1 MHNGVMKAWLES
13 SHLAGANATYVE
25 DLYELYLSDPDL
37 VSEEWKR
44 VFDGLPKPS
53 EEVAEQPHSRVR
65 DYFRR
70 LAQETKHYSV
80 QVSDPDVDA
89 KQVKVLQLINAYRFR
104 GHEAAQLDP
113 LGIWQ
118 RPTVAELDPAF
129 HNLTEDDL
137 EESFNVGSFA
147 IGQDTMP
154 LKDIYSSLK
163 KIYCGSI
170 GAEYMHMTDTEQKR
184 WIQQRLESVV
194 GQPTFTQEEK
204 HTFLDELTAAEG
216 LERYLGAKFPGAKRF
231 SLEGGDAL
239 IPMTKELIRHAGASG
254 MREVV
259 VGMAHRGRLNM
270 LVNVLGKKPQDL
282 FDEFAGKHDETWG
295 TGDVKYHQGFSAD
308 FATPGGNVHLAL
320 AFNPSHLE
328 IVNPVVIG
336 SVRARQDRLGDID
349 GSTVLPITIHGD
361 SAIAGQGVVAET
373 FNMSQARGFQVGGTV
388 RIVVN
393 NQVGFTTSNPRD
405 TRSTMYCTDI
415 AKMVQAPIFHVNADD
430 PEAVAFVTR
439 IALDYRNEFKRDVV
453 IDLVCYRRHGHNEA
467 DEPNA
472 TQPLMYQ
479 KIKKHP
485 TPRKLYADVLIERG
499 VLGIDT
505 ATQLVNEYRDAL
517 DHGEVVVKEWRPMA
531 LHSVDWSP
539 YLGHDWDTEWNSQF
553 DKERLLELGNRICQ
567 YPESHKLQSRV
578 NKLYN
583 DRIAMV
589 RGEKAIDWGM
599 AETLAYATLVDD
611 GKRIRISGQDSGRG
625 TFFHRHSVLHNQNDA
640 SVYIPLANIHDKQG
654 PFQVFDSVLSEEAVL
669 AFEYGYAT
677 AEPGGLTIWEAQ
689 FGDFANGA
697 QVVIDQ
703 FISSGEQKWA
713 RLCGLT
719 MLLPHGYEGQGPE
732 HSSARLE
739 RYLQLCAEQ
748 NMQVVVP
755 STPAQVYHMIRRQV
769 VRPMRRPLIVMS
781 PKSLLRHPLCTSSL
795 EELAEGTFQPAIP
808 EVDDLEPAKVKRV
821 VFCSGKVY
829 FDLLEQ
835 RRNSE
840 KDDVAIVRIEQLYPF
855 PMEEVKAAIE
865 QYTNVEDFVWCQEEP
880 QNQGA
885 WYCSQ
890 HNFRAAIPA
899 GAELK
904 YAGRPASASPAV
916 GYMSVHLKQQ
926 KALVEDALTVNT
938 KTSD

>member
-25 DLYELYLSDPDL
+25 ELYELYLSDPDS
-37 VSEEWKR
+37 VSDEWRSVFEE
-44 VFDGLPKPS
+44 LPVQAS
-53 EEVAEQPHSRVR
+53 EAVEQPHSRVR
-65 DYFRR
+65 EYFRR

-104 GHEAAQLDP
+104 GHQAANLDP
-113 LGIWQ
+113 LGLWK
-118 RPTVAELDPAF
+118 RDTVAELDPSF
-129 HNLTEDDL
+129 HTLTEDDL
-137 EESFNVGSFA
+137 NETFNVGSYA
-147 IGQDTMP
+147 IGQETMV
-154 LKDIYSSLK
+154 LRDLYKSLK
-163 KIYCGSI
+163 QTYCGSI
-170 GAEYMHMTDTEQKR
+170 GAEYMHMTNTEQKR
-184 WIQQRLESVV
+184 WIQQRLESVS
-194 GQPTFTQEEK
+194 GQPSFDKEEK
-204 HTFLDELTAAEG
+204 QAFLEELTAAEG

-239 IPMTKELIRHAGASG
+239 IPMTKEIIRHAGGQG

-282 FDEFAGKHDETWG
+282 FDEFAGKHDDTWG

-308 FATPGGNVHLAL
+308 FATPRGNVHLVL

-336 SVRARQDRLGDID
+336 SVRARQDRLDDND
-349 GSTVLPITIHGD
+349 GSRVLPITIHGD
-361 SAIAGQGVVAET
+361 SAIAGQGVVQET
-373 FNMSQARGFQVGGTV
+373 FNMSLARGFCVGGTV

-430 PEAVAFVTR
+430 PEAVAFVAR
-439 IALDYRNEFKRDVV
+439 LALDYRNTFKRDVV

-485 TPRKLYADVLIERG
+485 TPRKLYADVLMERG
-499 VLGIDT
+499 EFGIDT

-531 LHSVDWSP
+531 MHSVDWSP
-539 YLGHDWDTEWNSQF
+539 YLGHDWNIEWDNKI
-553 DKERLLELGNRICQ
+553 DIERLKELGSKICQ

-583 DRIAMV
+583 DRTSMIN
-589 RGEKAIDWGM
+589 GEKQVDWGM

-625 TFFHRHSVLHNQNDA
+625 TFFHRHSVLHNQTDA
-640 SVYIPLANIHDKQG
+640 STYVPLANIHDKQG

-677 AEPGGLTIWEAQ
+677 AEPSGLTLWEAQ

-795 EELAEGTFQPAIP
+795 EDLAEGTFQPAIA
-808 EVDDLEPAKVKRV
+808 EIDDLAPENVKRV

-829 FDLLEQ
+829 FDLLDQ
-835 RRNSE
+835 RRKNE
-840 KDDVAIVRIEQLYPF
+840 QDDVAIVRIEQLYPF
-855 PMEEVKAAIE
+855 PYEDVRAAIA
-865 QYTNVEDFVWCQEEP
+865 QYTNVVDYVWCQEEP

-885 WYCSQ
+885 WYSSQ
-890 HNFRAAIPA
+890 HNFRAAIPV
-899 GAELK
+899 GADIQ

-926 KALVEDALTVNT
+926 KALVDDALTLLKN
-938 KTSD
+938 

>member
-25 DLYELYLSDPDL
+25 ELYELYLSDPDS
-37 VSEEWKR
+37 VSDEWRSVFEE
-44 VFDGLPKPS
+44 LPVQAS
-53 EEVAEQPHSRVR
+53 EAVEQPHSRVR
-65 DYFRR
+65 EYFRR

-104 GHEAAQLDP
+104 GHQAANLDP
-113 LGIWQ
+113 LGLWK
-118 RPTVAELDPAF
+118 RATVDELDPSF
-129 HNLTEDDL
+129 HTLTEEDL
-137 EESFNVGSFA
+137 NETFNVGSYA
-147 IGQDTMP
+147 IGQETMV
-154 LKDIYSSLK
+154 LKDLHKSLK
-163 KIYCGSI
+163 QTYCGSI
-170 GAEYMHMTDTEQKR
+170 GAEYMHMTNTEQKR
-184 WIQQRLESVV
+184 WIQQRLESVS
-194 GQPTFTQEEK
+194 GQPSFNKEEK
-204 HTFLDELTAAEG
+204 QAFLEELTAAEG

-239 IPMTKELIRHAGASG
+239 IPMTKEIIRHAGGQG

-336 SVRARQDRLGDID
+336 SVRARQDRLGDTD
-349 GSTVLPITIHGD
+349 GSRVLPITIHGD
-361 SAIAGQGVVAET
+361 SAIAGQGVVQET
-373 FNMSQARGFQVGGTV
+373 FNMSQARGFCVGGTV

-430 PEAVAFVTR
+430 PEAVAFVAR
-439 IALDYRNEFKRDVV
+439 LALDYRNTFKRDVV

-485 TPRKLYADVLIERG
+485 TPRKLYADVLMERG
-499 VLGIDT
+499 EFGIDT

-539 YLGHDWDTEWNSQF
+539 YLGHDWNIDWDNKV
-553 DKERLLELGNRICQ
+553 DIERLKDLGTKICQ

-583 DRIAMV
+583 DRTAMV
-589 RGEKAIDWGM
+589 NGEKQVDWGM

-625 TFFHRHSVLHNQNDA
+625 TFFHRHSVLHNQSDA
-640 SVYIPLANIHDKQG
+640 STYVPLANIHDKQG

-677 AEPGGLTIWEAQ
+677 AEPSGLTLWEAQ

-795 EELAEGTFQPAIP
+795 EDLAEGTFQPAIAEIDDIAP
-808 EVDDLEPAKVKRV
+808 ENVKRV

-829 FDLLEQ
+829 FDLLDQ
-835 RRNSE
+835 RRKDE
-840 KDDVAIVRIEQLYPF
+840 QDDVAIVRIEQLYPF
-855 PMEEVKAAIE
+855 PYEDVRAAIA
-865 QYTNVEDFVWCQEEP
+865 QYTNVVDYVWCQEEP

-885 WYCSQ
+885 WYSSQ
-890 HNFRAAIPA
+890 HNFRAAIPV
-899 GAELK
+899 GADIQ

-926 KALVEDALTVNT
+926 KALVDDALTLPKN
-938 KTSD
+938 

>member
-1 MHNGVMKAWLES
+1 MQNGVMKAWLES

-25 DLYELYLSDPDL
+25 ELYELYLSDPDL

-44 VFDGLPKPS
+44 VFDELPTQAS
-53 EEVAEQPHSRVR
+53 EVVEQPHSRVR

-70 LAQETKHYSV
+70 LAQETKHYNV

-104 GHEAAQLDP
+104 GHQAANLDP
-113 LGIWQ
+113 LGLWK
-118 RPTVAELDPAF
+118 RDAVAELDPSF
-129 HNLTEDDL
+129 HTLTDEDL
-137 EESFNVGSFA
+137 NETFNVGSFA
-147 IGQDTMP
+147 IGQETMV
-154 LKDIYSSLK
+154 LKDLHKALK
-163 KIYCGSI
+163 QTYCGSI
-170 GAEYMHMTDTEQKR
+170 GAEYMHMTNTEQKR
-184 WIQQRLESVV
+184 WIQQRLESVS
-194 GQPTFTQEEK
+194 GQPSFNKEEK
-204 HTFLDELTAAEG
+204 RAFLDELTAAEG

-239 IPMTKELIRHAGASG
+239 IPMTKEIIRHAGGQG

-282 FDEFAGKHDETWG
+282 FDEFAGKKHDDTWG

-308 FATPGGNVHLAL
+308 FAAPGGDVHLVL

-336 SVRARQDRLGDID
+336 SVRARQDRLGDCD
-349 GSTVLPITIHGD
+349 GSRVLPITIHGD
-361 SAIAGQGVVAET
+361 SAIAGQGVVQET
-373 FNMSQARGFQVGGTV
+373 FNMSQARGFCVGGTV

-430 PEAVAFVTR
+430 PEAVAFIAR
-439 IALDYRNEFKRDVV
+439 LALDYRNTFKRDVV

-485 TPRKLYADVLIERG
+485 TPRKLYADVLIDRG
-499 VLGIDT
+499 EFDIET

-517 DHGEVVVKEWRPMA
+517 DHGEVVVKEWRPMT

-539 YLGHDWDTEWNSQF
+539 YLGHEWNMEW
-553 DKERLLELGNRICQ
+553 DHKIDIERLKELGNRLCQ
-567 YPESHKLQSRV
+567 YPDSHKLQSRV

-583 DRIAMV
+583 DRTAMML
-589 RGEKAIDWGM
+589 GEKQLDWGM

-625 TFFHRHSVLHNQNDA
+625 TFFHRHSVLHNQDDA
-640 SVYIPLANIHDKQG
+640 STYVPLANIHDSQG

-677 AEPGGLTIWEAQ
+677 AEPGGLTLWEAQ

-755 STPAQVYHMIRRQV
+755 STPAQVYHMLRRQV

-795 EELAEGTFQPAIP
+795 EDLAEGTFQPAIA
-808 EVDDLEPAKVKRV
+808 EVDDLDASGVKRV

-829 FDLLEQ
+829 YDLLEQ
-835 RRNSE
+835 RRKNE
-840 KDDVAIVRIEQLYPF
+840 QEDVAIVRIEQIYPF
-855 PMEEVKAAIE
+855 PKEEVEATIA
-865 QYTNVEDFVWCQEEP
+865 QYTNVVDFVWCQEEP

-885 WYCSQ
+885 WYSSQ

-899 GAELK
+899 GADLK
-904 YAGRPASASPAV
+904 YAGRAASASPAV

-926 KALVEDALTVNT
+926 KALVDDALTLA
-938 KTSD
+938 

>member
-44 VFDGLPKPS
+44 VFDGLPAQADN
-53 EEVAEQPHSRVR
+53 VVEQPHSRVR

-70 LAQETKHYSV
+70 LAKETKHYNV

-89 KQVKVLQLINAYRFR
+89 KQVRVLQLINAYRFR

-113 LGIWQ
+113 LGLWQ
-118 RPTVAELDPAF
+118 RPLVAELDPAF
-129 HNLTEDDL
+129 HNLNEGDF
-137 EESFNVGSFA
+137 EETFNVGSFA
-147 IGQDTMP
+147 IGQETMK
-154 LKDIYSSLK
+154 LKDIYQALNK
-163 KIYCGSI
+163 TYCGSI
-170 GAEYMHMTDTEQKR
+170 GAEYMHIIDTEQKR

-194 GQPTFTQEEK
+194 GQPSFSKEEK
-204 HTFLDELTAAEG
+204 RIFLEELTAAEG

-239 IPMTKELIRHAGASG
+239 IPMMKELIRHAGSTG

-259 VGMAHRGRLNM
+259 IGMAHRGRLNM

-282 FDEFAGKHDETWG
+282 FDEFAGKHGESWG

-308 FATPGGNVHLAL
+308 FATPGGDVHLAL

-336 SVRARQDRLGDID
+336 SVRARQDRLGDED
-349 GSTVLPITIHGD
+349 GSTVLPISIHGD

-373 FNMSQARGFQVGGTV
+373 FNMSQARGYCVGGTV
-388 RIVVN
+388 RIVIN

-415 AKMVQAPIFHVNADD
+415 AKMVQAPIFHVNSDD

-499 VLGIDT
+499 EFDIEI

-539 YLGHDWDTEWNSQF
+539 YIGHEWDMPWNSKV
-553 DKERLLELGNRICQ
+553 DLERLKELGNRVCQ

-578 NKLYN
+578 DKIYT
-583 DRIAMV
+583 DRQAMV
-589 RGEKAIDWGM
+589 NGEKLLDWGM

-625 TFFHRHSVLHNQNDA
+625 TFFHRHSVLHNQSDA
-640 SVYIPLANIHDKQG
+640 STYIPLANIHDKQG
-654 PFQVFDSVLSEEAVL
+654 PFEVLDSVLSEEAVL

-677 AEPGGLTIWEAQ
+677 AEPSGLTIWEAQ

-755 STPAQVYHMIRRQV
+755 STPAQVYHMLRRQV

-781 PKSLLRHPLCTSSL
+781 PKSLLRHPLCISTL
-795 EELAEGTFQPAIP
+795 EDLADGSFLPAIG
-808 EVDDLEPAKVKRV
+808 EVDDLNPANVKRV

-829 FDLLEQ
+829 YDLLEQ
-835 RRNSE
+835 RRNNE
-840 KDDVAIVRIEQLYPF
+840 QGDVAIVRIEQLYPF
-855 PMEEVKAAIE
+855 PKEEVEAVIA
-865 QYTNVEDFVWCQEEP
+865 QYTSVVDYVWCQEEP

-885 WYCSQ
+885 WYSSQ
-890 HNFRAAIPA
+890 HNFRSAIPA
-899 GAELK
+899 GADLK

-926 KALVEDALTVNT
+926 KALVEDALTLA
-938 KTSD
+938 